1 MMVPLGWVGM
11 LVLFQHGAWVLLER
25 SLESG
30 MRQARRQEESLT
42 RASDRLLVG
51 PKLQHKDSGPD
62 SCSAF
67 NLSFLTVLV
76 LQGLGSFW
84 GLPTWMISR
93 LNLLDLVATG
103 SCHWA
108 GGGGRAHSLPYS
120 LVQGWGDRLS
130 HTLPRGNLRG
140 YKVNLL
146 TISLF
151 TR

>member
-1 MMVPLGWVGM
+1 MMVPLGWARK

-51 PKLQHKDSGPD
+51 PKLQHTDSGPD

-103 SCHWA
+103 SGARELPLGRGWWQGSLIALFPGA
-108 GGGGRAHSLPYS
+108 GVGGQA
-120 LVQGWGDRLS
+120 QS
-130 HTLPRGNLRG
+130 HTAQWE
-140 YKVNLL
+140 
-146 TISLF
+146 S
-151 TR
+151 